1 MLMGLNAPRPL
12 PDYRDPSSHPLTF
25 MLLYGTASLTHFV
38 HNALY
43 LDFYPNLPTWLT
55 PLGVLASWL
64 VVAGIGATGYWLFRN
79 NSPAVGL
86 TTIAPYAG
94 LGFAG
99 LDHYTLA
106 PVSAHSWAMNATIA
120 GEVSAASALLIV
132 IAWTAL
138 RYRAGRNN
146 NLHVPADLGS

>member
-1 MLMGLNAPRPL
+1 
-12 PDYRDPSSHPLTF
+12 

-55 PLGVLASWL
+55 PQGVLASWL
-64 VVAGIGATGYWLFRN
+64 VVAGIGAAGYWLFRN

-86 TTIAPYAG
+86 TTITLYAA

-99 LDHYTLA
+99 LDRYTLA

-120 GEVSAASALLIV
+120 GEVSAASALLMV

-138 RYRAGRNN
+138 RYRADRNN